1 MELQHQIEAA
11 LKAAMLNRNDTRRD
25 AIRLILA
32 AIKSKAKELRR
43 ELTDAEVSQVIAG
56 GIKQRRESVEQY
68 RQGGR
73 ADLAGAEQQEIDILQ
88 EFLPQPLGPDRLEQL
103 VAQAIAETG
112 AQSLKDLGRVM
123 KQLMPKVAG
132 RADGKELNPI
142 VRRQLA

>member
-112 AQSLKDLGRVM
+112 AQSVKDLGRVM

-132 RADGKELNPI
+132 RADGKELNQI

>member
-132 RADGKELNPI
+132 RADGKELNQI

>member
-88 EFLPQPLGPDRLEQL
+88 EFLPQPLGPDQLEQL

-132 RADGKELNPI
+132 RADGKELNQI

>member
-1 MELQHQIEAA
+1 
-11 LKAAMLNRNDTRRD
+11 MLNRNDTRRD

-132 RADGKELNPI
+132 RADGKELNQI